1 MTSSWKQAV
10 FGLVVGLLLGAAA
23 TFLALRHGPFRHQS
37 HSAEA
42 RATRMVERF
51 TRELDMTS
59 EQKAKVSA
67 ILEGKRDAIRS
78 LDDEMRPRFQEIR
91 QSIREEIRK
100 ILTPEQ
106 QAEFEEM
113 EKKRRSRRMDRTP
126 ENRGITPTD
135 R

>member
-1 MTSSWKQAV
+1 MTSSWKQTM

-23 TFLALRHGPFRHQS
+23 TFLALRHGPFRHES

-51 TRELDMTS
+51 THELDLTAD
-59 EQKAKVSA
+59 QKAQVMA
-67 ILEGKRDAIRS
+67 ILDGKRGEIRS

-91 QSIREEIRK
+91 RTIREDIRK

-106 QAEFEEM
+106 LAKFEDM
-113 EKKRRSRRMDRTP
+113 EKKRR
-126 ENRGITPTD
+126 EKHEKRGINPTD